1 MPVAERRGNRVAAA
15 LYLHFHLHDRHCLL
29 IPKSAR
35 GLAHSKTLPEL
46 KKVSNMRQLLE
57 CGSLLPLFTAAPV
70 ISRAP
75 TTNY

>member
-1 MPVAERRGNRVAAA
+1 MPVAERRGRQGRGRLVPTFS
-15 LYLHFHLHDRHCLL
+15 LTRHCLL
-29 IPKSAR
+29 IPQSAR
-35 GLAHSKTLPEL
+35 GPAHSKTLREL
-46 KKVSNMRQLLE
+46 KRVSNMRQLLE